1 MIPQDYITAW
11 SRVAPWASQRQVEQ
25 DLIISRALVAI
36 FSDPFLRGELR
47 FRGGTALNKLH
58 FPAPLRYSEDID
70 LVRTTAGPIR
80 PLLDRL
86 HDVLDPWLGKPRFD
100 QSPVAPKLKYT
111 VEAEDRDSPSP
122 IRLKIEINTREREA
136 YDPPI
141 EIPFGVENP
150 WFAGEAAIPTFSRE
164 EMLATKLRAL
174 LQRNKGRDL
183 FDLDHALTVFEGLN
197 TARIVE
203 CFRLYLERSEVT
215 ISRAEAQQRMF
226 QKLVNPTF
234 FTDMRPLLQ
243 TDRAKA
249 LNDETLK
256 ATFVRVMNELIDLIP
271 GDEWAKAGEMRERFG
286 VLAILERLLSLR
298 GPERPCVFTLLALEL
313 IGHPEQRAVDHGAI
327 IAGQVHDPGLDD
339 EAAEFDQMPRALAA
353 FDLPGAHV
361 MTRPRCL
368 MPVARRPVAPKRRL
382 RRGQAPIADR
392 RGRP

>member
-11 SRVAPWASQRQVEQ
+11 NHTAPWASQRQVEQ

-36 FSDPFLRGELR
+36 FSDPFLHGELR

-70 LVRTTAGPIR
+70 LVRTTAGPIS
-80 PLLDRL
+80 PILDHL
-86 HDVLDPWLGKPRFD
+86 HGVLDPWLGKPRFD
-100 QSPVAPKLKYT
+100 QSPVAPKFKYT
-111 VEAEDRDSPSP
+111 VEAEGKASPSP

-141 EIPFGVENP
+141 EIPFDVKNP
-150 WFAGEAAIPTFSRE
+150 WFNGQAAISTFSRE

-203 CFRLYLERSEVT
+203 CFRLYLEKAEQA

-243 TDRAKA
+243 TDRARA
-249 LNDETLK
+249 LTDETLK
-256 ATFVRVMNELIDLIP
+256 AAFVKVMKELIDRIP
-271 GDEWAKAGEMRERFG
+271 GDEWAKAGEMRKRFG
-286 VLAILERLLSLR
+286 V
-298 GPERPCVFTLLALEL
+298 
-313 IGHPEQRAVDHGAI
+313 
-327 IAGQVHDPGLDD
+327 
-339 EAAEFDQMPRALAA
+339 
-353 FDLPGAHV
+353 
-361 MTRPRCL
+361 
-368 MPVARRPVAPKRRL
+368 
-382 RRGQAPIADR
+382 
-392 RGRP
+392 

>member
-11 SRVAPWASQRQVEQ
+11 NNVVPWASQRQVEQ
-25 DLIISRALVAI
+25 DLIISRALVVL

-80 PLLDRL
+80 PILDRA

-100 QSPVAPKLKYT
+100 QSPVAPKLRYS
-111 VEAEDRDSPSP
+111 VEAEDRTLPGP
-122 IRLKIEINTREREA
+122 IKLKIEINTREREA
-136 YDPPI
+136 YDPPT

-150 WFAGEAAIPTFSRE
+150 WFTGQAGIPTFSRE

-197 TARIVE
+197 AARVVE
-203 CFRLYLERSEVT
+203 CFLLYLEKAEMA

-226 QKLVNPTF
+226 QKLVNPAF
-234 FTDMRPLLQ
+234 FIDMRPLLS
-243 TDRAKA
+243 TDRAKT
-249 LNDETLK
+249 LTDETLK
-256 ATFVRVMNELIDLIP
+256 AAFARVMTELIDRIP

-286 VLAILERLLSLR
+286 V
-298 GPERPCVFTLLALEL
+298 
-313 IGHPEQRAVDHGAI
+313 
-327 IAGQVHDPGLDD
+327 
-339 EAAEFDQMPRALAA
+339 
-353 FDLPGAHV
+353 
-361 MTRPRCL
+361 
-368 MPVARRPVAPKRRL
+368 
-382 RRGQAPIADR
+382 
-392 RGRP
+392 

>member
-11 SRVAPWASQRQVEQ
+11 SRVAPWASKRQVEQ

-58 FPAPLRYSEDID
+58 FPAQLRYSEDID
-70 LVRTTAGPIR
+70 LVRTTAGPIS

-86 HDVLDPWLGKPRFD
+86 HDILDPWLGKPRFD

-141 EIPFGVENP
+141 EIPLGVENP
-150 WFAGEAAIPTFSRE
+150 WFTGKAAIPTFSRE

-183 FDLDHALTVFEGLN
+183 FDLDRALTVFEGLN

-203 CFRLYLERSEVT
+203 CFRFYLKKAEQA

-243 TDRAKA
+243 TGRAKA
-249 LNDETLK
+249 LTDETLK

-286 VLAILERLLSLR
+286 V
-298 GPERPCVFTLLALEL
+298 
-313 IGHPEQRAVDHGAI
+313 
-327 IAGQVHDPGLDD
+327 
-339 EAAEFDQMPRALAA
+339 
-353 FDLPGAHV
+353 
-361 MTRPRCL
+361 
-368 MPVARRPVAPKRRL
+368 
-382 RRGQAPIADR
+382 
-392 RGRP
+392 

>member
-11 SRVAPWASQRQVEQ
+11 NRRAPWASQRQVEQ
-25 DLIISRALVAI
+25 DLIISRALVAL
-36 FSDPFLRGELR
+36 FSDPVLRGELR

-58 FPAPLRYSEDID
+58 FPAPLRYSEDIG
-70 LVRTTAGPIR
+70 LVRTTAGPIS
-80 PLLDRL
+80 PILDGL
-86 HDVLDPWLGKPRFD
+86 HGVLDPWLGKPRFD
-100 QSPVAPKLKYT
+100 QSPVASKLKYT
-111 VEAEDRDSPSP
+111 VEAEGGDSPSP

-150 WFAGEAAIPTFSRE
+150 WFTGEAAIPTFSRE

-203 CFRLYLERSEVT
+203 CFRLYLEKAEVT

-243 TDRAKA
+243 TDRART
-249 LNDETLK
+249 LTDEALK
-256 ATFVRVMNELIDLIP
+256 AVFVRVMKELIDRIP

-286 VLAILERLLSLR
+286 V
-298 GPERPCVFTLLALEL
+298 
-313 IGHPEQRAVDHGAI
+313 
-327 IAGQVHDPGLDD
+327 
-339 EAAEFDQMPRALAA
+339 
-353 FDLPGAHV
+353 
-361 MTRPRCL
+361 
-368 MPVARRPVAPKRRL
+368 
-382 RRGQAPIADR
+382 
-392 RGRP
+392 